1 MLVKFW
7 GINQG
12 GGDGDGSVNYL
23 LNERVKQGTAKVLK
37 GDANLTKSLLLS
49 LTQKHK
55 ACVGCLSFEEPNI
68 DESLK
73 YELMESF
80 ENALLTESMQN
91 CYNILWVEH
100 TDKGRLELNFV
111 IPKIDLERQ
120 KAFNPYYHKVDL
132 KRIDTWQNVVN
143 LKYTFTNPKDLEKQQ
158 ISNYHNTK
166 TPQGKAIFKNYK
178 ELDNY
183 LYNAVTQG
191 LLNSRA
197 EIIEL
202 LQASNYEITRQGKDY
217 ISVKL
222 PNQQKA
228 KRLKGIIYD
237 ERFTEQRLIEQ
248 ELREYSQNKDTSRER
263 DTREISTAP
272 NTTPRATQSL
282 IQELRDLEQQLHRHI
297 EHKQRYY
304 EKLHQSTSKDP
315 REPKEQLLRARDNQ
329 QEIQGNYTRGF
340 TRDKETNSQKF
351 NREPSQEILDTNS
364 NFYRGSS
371 NHGIIDIALLQYYN
385 ATNQRPI
392 RAFIQ
397 NEKIKTENREN
408 RTREQGA
415 REREQS
421 FQGIL
426 PTAQE
431 RELRES
437 NVERT
442 LKQATERFNQRS
454 RELTE
459 RERDFAQRKEQRN
472 REFRERQKRAIDQAR
487 ESYSRISKT
496 KQRLL
501 EIRGRNLELE
511 RELRNAIPNAQHT
524 ISQISSFR
532 ESRESRIKASDTN
545 LRTERNHAQKRFTEH
560 VRADFTTRITE
571 RSNQR
576 ARDFT
581 SSIQR
586 IENTIRYFRNNAQAR
601 VRTILHN
608 LYARTRDAI
617 NTIKDIYRNAKERIR
632 DFFQRA
638 DERLSKRMEQET
650 RELHAK
656 TTQLDR
662 KIREHNQKIENERSY
677 SRGYGR

>member
-7 GINQG
+7 GTNQG

-23 LNERVKQGTAKVLK
+23 LNERVEQGTARVLK

-55 ACVGCLSFEEPNI
+55 ACVGCLSFEESNI

-91 CYNILWVEH
+91 RYNILWVEH

-111 IPKIDLERQ
+111 IPKIELGRQ
-120 KAFNPYYHKVDL
+120 KVFNPYYHKVDL
-132 KRIDTWQNVVN
+132 KRIDTWKDCIN
-143 LKYTFTNPKDLEKQQ
+143 LKHNFTNPKNIEKQ
-158 ISNYHNTK
+158 HNIQQHQTK
-166 TPQGKAIFKNYK
+166 NPQNK
-178 ELDNY
+178 ELLATYEKLDKLIQDN
-183 LYNAVTQG
+183 LGT
-191 LLNSRA
+191 LFNSRA
-197 EIIEL
+197 DIINFLKDNQCEV
-202 LQASNYEITRQGKDY
+202 TRQGKDY
-217 ISVKL
+217 ISIKL
-222 PNQQKA
+222 PNEPKA
-228 KRLKGIIYD
+228 KRLKGFYYHETFRTIADIRNQLSEARQRENQR
-237 ERFTEQRLIEQ
+237 ERSNSYTTNNNHAEL
-248 ELREYSQNKDTSRER
+248 LRELENK
-263 DTREISTAP
+263 
-272 NTTPRATQSL
+272 
-282 IQELRDLEQQLHRHI
+282 LHRHI
-297 EHKQRYY
+297 EYKQRYY
-304 EKLHQSTSKDP
+304 ERLHQADP
-315 REPKEQLLRARDNQ
+315 SNPRDLKEQLPR
-329 QEIQGNYTRGF
+329 
-340 TRDKETNSQKF
+340 TRDSQQRTQQDYTSEVDRFRKTMLQKPNQKILTNAH
-351 NREPSQEILDTNS
+351 
-364 NFYRGSS
+364 NFHHGSS
-371 NHGIIDIALLQYYN
+371 HHGSNISGGILSNHSTKQGQGIRAFTERKF
-385 ATNQRPI
+385 ATQTANRPI
-392 RAFIQ
+392 RQ
-397 NEKIKTENREN
+397 R
-408 RTREQGA
+408 
-415 REREQS
+415 QS
-421 FQGIL
+421 AKIL
-426 PTAQE
+426 PTNTDQE
-431 RELRES
+431 IRRK
-437 NVERT
+437 NAERL
-442 LKQATERFNQRS
+442 LKQVAERFNQRS

-459 RERDFAQRKEQRN
+459 RERDLAQRKEQRN
-472 REFRERQKRAIDQAR
+472 KEFRERQKRAIDQAR

-511 RELRNAIPNAQHT
+511 RELRNAIANTQHI

-545 LRTERNHAQKRFTEH
+545 LRAERNHAQKRFTEH
-560 VRADFTTRITE
+560 VQSDFTTRITE

-586 IENTIRYFRNNAQAR
+586 IENTIRDFRKNAQERA
-601 VRTILHN
+601 RTILHN

-638 DERLSKRMEQET
+638 DERFSRRMEQET
-650 RELHAK
+650 RELHTK

>member
-23 LNERVKQGTAKVLK
+23 LNERVEQGTAKVLK

-91 CYNILWVEH
+91 RYNILWVEH

-111 IPKIDLERQ
+111 IPRIDLITQ
-120 KAFNPYYHKVDL
+120 KAFTPYYHSADIT
-132 KRIDTWQNVVN
+132 RIDIWKNYIN
-143 LKYTFTNPKDLEKQQ
+143 LKHVFTNPKDLEKQHNMQ
-158 ISNYHNTK
+158 CHNTK
-166 TPQGKAIFKNYK
+166 TPQGK
-178 ELDNY
+178 ELLATYEKLDKLIQDN
-183 LYNAVTQG
+183 LG
-191 LLNSRA
+191 KLFNSRDD
-197 EIIEL
+197 IINFLKDNQCEV
-202 LQASNYEITRQGKDY
+202 TRQGKDY

-222 PNQQKA
+222 PNEPKA
-228 KRLKGIIYD
+228 KRLKGFYYHETFRTIADIRNQLS
-237 ERFTEQRLIEQ
+237 EARQREIQ
-248 ELREYSQNKDTSRER
+248 RER
-263 DTREISTAP
+263 PNNQRDSDNHAELFRE
-272 NTTPRATQSL
+272 
-282 IQELRDLEQQLHRHI
+282 LENKLHRHI
-297 EHKQRYY
+297 EYKQRYY
-304 EKLHQSTSKDP
+304 EKLYQSISKDP
-315 REPKEQLLRARDNQ
+315 REPKEQLLGARESQ

-351 NREPSQEILDTNS
+351 NRESSQENLDTNS

-371 NHGIIDIALLQYYN
+371 NHGSVNIALSQYYN

-397 NEKIKTENREN
+397 NEKIKTENRGI
-408 RTREQGA
+408 RA
-415 REREQS
+415 RKQS
-421 FQGIL
+421 IQGIL

-437 NVERT
+437 NAERT
-442 LKQATERFNQRS
+442 LKQATERFNQRN
-454 RELTE
+454 RELAE
-459 RERDFAQRKEQRN
+459 RERKLTANKEQRDSK
-472 REFRERQKRAIDQAR
+472 FRERQKRVINQAR

-501 EIRGRNLELE
+501 EIRGRNIELE
-511 RELRNAIPNAQHT
+511 RELRNATSNTQHI

-545 LRTERNHAQKRFTEH
+545 LRTERNHAQKRFTDN
-560 VRADFTTRITE
+560 VRTDFTTRITE
-571 RSNQR
+571 HSNQR

-581 SSIQR
+581 RSIQR
-586 IENTIRYFRNNAQAR
+586 IENTIRDFRNNAQAR

-617 NTIKDIYRNAKERIR
+617 NTIKDIYRNEKERIR

-650 RELHAK
+650 RELYAK

-677 SRGYGR
+677 GSKHLR

>member
-7 GINQG
+7 GTNQG

-23 LNERVKQGTAKVLK
+23 LNERVKQGTARVLK

-91 CYNILWVEH
+91 RYNILWVEH

-111 IPKIDLERQ
+111 IPRIDLITQ
-120 KAFNPYYHKVDL
+120 KAFTPYYHSADIT
-132 KRIDTWQNVVN
+132 RIDIWKDYTN
-143 LKYTFTNPKDLEKQQ
+143 LKHVFTNPKDLEKQQ

-304 EKLHQSTSKDP
+304 ERLHQADP
-315 REPKEQLLRARDNQ
+315 SNPRDLKEQPPRVRDSQQRTQQNYANETTRAR
-329 QEIQGNYTRGF
+329 
-340 TRDKETNSQKF
+340 ETNPQ
-351 NREPSQEILDTNS
+351 EPSQEILTNAP
-364 NFYRGSS
+364 NFHHGISHHVGNISGGILS
-371 NHGIIDIALLQYYN
+371 NHSTKQKQG
-385 ATNQRPI
+385 I
-392 RAFIQ
+392 RAFTERSLSVKTRNRPTKQ
-397 NEKIKTENREN
+397 CQSTENLQPNTDQEIREKH
-408 RTREQGA
+408 A
-415 REREQS
+415 ERM
-421 FQGIL
+421 
-426 PTAQE
+426 
-431 RELRES
+431 
-437 NVERT
+437 
-442 LKQATERFNQRS
+442 LKYATECFNQRS
-454 RELTE
+454 RELAE

-511 RELRNAIPNAQHT
+511 RELRNAIPNAQHI

-545 LRTERNHAQKRFTEH
+545 LRTERNHAQKRFTEQ
-560 VRADFTTRITE
+560 VQSDFTTRITE
-571 RSNQR
+571 YSNQR

-586 IENTIRYFRNNAQAR
+586 IENTIRDFRNNAQAR
-601 VRTILHN
+601 ARTILHN

-617 NTIKDIYRNAKERIR
+617 NAIKDIYRNAKERIR

-638 DERLSKRMEQET
+638 DERLSRRMEQET

-662 KIREHNQKIENERSY
+662 KIREYNQKIENERNY
-677 SRGYGR
+677 SREYGR

>member
-7 GINQG
+7 GTNQG

-23 LNERVKQGTAKVLK
+23 LNERVERGTAKVLK
-37 GDANLTKSLLLS
+37 GDVNLTKSLLLS

-55 ACVGCLSFEEPNI
+55 ACVGCLSFEESNI

-80 ENALLTESMQN
+80 ENALLTQEMQGR
-91 CYNILWVEH
+91 YNILWVEH

-132 KRIDTWQNVVN
+132 KRIDTWKDCIN
-143 LKYTFTNPKDLEKQQ
+143 LKHNFTNPKDLEKQ
-158 ISNYHNTK
+158 HNIQQHQTK
-166 TPQGKAIFKNYK
+166 NPQNK
-178 ELDNY
+178 ELLATYEKLDKLIQDN
-183 LYNAVTQG
+183 LG
-191 LLNSRA
+191 KLFNSRDD
-197 EIIEL
+197 IINFLKDNQCEV
-202 LQASNYEITRQGKDY
+202 TRQGKDY

-222 PNQQKA
+222 PNEPKA
-228 KRLKGIIYD
+228 KRLKGFYYHETFRTIADIRNQLSEARQRESQR
-237 ERFTEQRLIEQ
+237 ERSNSHTTNDNHAEL
-248 ELREYSQNKDTSRER
+248 LRELENK
-263 DTREISTAP
+263 
-272 NTTPRATQSL
+272 
-282 IQELRDLEQQLHRHI
+282 LHRHI
-297 EHKQRYY
+297 EYKQQYY
-304 EKLHQSTSKDP
+304 KQLLEFNSKEP
-315 REPKEQLLRARDNQ
+315 REPKEQLPRVRENQ
-329 QEIQGNYTRGF
+329 QEIQGNYTREF
-340 TRDKETNSQKF
+340 TRDKETSSQQF
-351 NREPSQEILDTNS
+351 NREPSQENLNTNP

-371 NHGIIDIALLQYYN
+371 NYGSVNIALSQHYN
-385 ATNQRPI
+385 TPNQRPI

-437 NVERT
+437 NAERT

-472 REFRERQKRAIDQAR
+472 REFRERQERVINHAR

-501 EIRGRNLELE
+501 EIRDRNLELE

-532 ESRESRIKASDTN
+532 ESRESRITASDTN
-545 LRTERNHAQKRFTEH
+545 LRTERNHAQKRFTDN
-560 VRADFTTRITE
+560 VRTDFTTRITE

-586 IENTIRYFRNNAQAR
+586 IENTIKGFRDHAQTRA
-601 VRTILHN
+601 RTILHN
-608 LYARTRDAI
+608 LYTRTRDAI
-617 NTIKDIYRNAKERIR
+617 NAIKDIYRNAKERIR

-650 RELHAK
+650 RELHAR
-656 TTQLDR
+656 TQGLDQEIR
-662 KIREHNQKIENERSY
+662 KHNQKINDERSY
-677 SRGYGR
+677 GRGYGR

>member
-23 LNERVKQGTAKVLK
+23 LNERVEQGTAKILK

-55 ACVGCLSFEEPNI
+55 ACVGCLSFEESNI

-80 ENALLTESMQN
+80 ENALLTQEMQGR
-91 CYNILWVEH
+91 YNILWVEH

-263 DTREISTAP
+263 DTREIPTAP

-297 EHKQRYY
+297 EYKQQYY
-304 EKLHQSTSKDP
+304 KKLHEFNSKDP
-315 REPKEQLLRARDNQ
+315 REPKEQLPRVRDSQ
-329 QEIQGNYTRGF
+329 QRTQQNHANETTR
-340 TRDKETNSQKF
+340 TRETNPQ
-351 NREPSQEILDTNS
+351 EPSQEVLTNAP
-364 NFYRGSS
+364 NFH
-371 NHGIIDIALLQYYN
+371 HGISHHGGNISGGILSHHSALQKQGIRAFTERKF
-385 ATNQRPI
+385 ATQTADRPI
-392 RAFIQ
+392 RQ
-397 NEKIKTENREN
+397 R
-408 RTREQGA
+408 
-415 REREQS
+415 QS
-421 FQGIL
+421 AKIL
-426 PTAQE
+426 PTNTDQE
-431 RELRES
+431 IRGKHA
-437 NVERT
+437 ERL
-442 LKQATERFNQRS
+442 LKYATECFNQRS
-454 RELTE
+454 RELAE
-459 RERDFAQRKEQRN
+459 RERKLTASKEQRN
-472 REFRERQKRAIDQAR
+472 REFRERQKRAIEQAR

-511 RELRNAIPNAQHT
+511 RELRNATSNTQHAT
-524 ISQISSFR
+524 KEISILR
-532 ESRESRIKASDTN
+532 NDRESRITASDAN
-545 LRTERNHAQKRFTEH
+545 LRTERNLAQKRFTEQ
-560 VRADFTTRITE
+560 VQSDFTTRITE

-581 SSIQR
+581 NSIQDTTD
-586 IENTIRYFRNNAQAR
+586 TIRDFRNNSQTRA
-601 VRTILHN
+601 RTILHN

-617 NTIKDIYRNAKERIR
+617 NAIKDIYRNAKERIR

-638 DERLSKRMEQET
+638 DERFSRRMEQET
-650 RELHAK
+650 RDLHTK

>member
-1 MLVKFW
+1 
-7 GINQG
+7 
-12 GGDGDGSVNYL
+12 
-23 LNERVKQGTAKVLK
+23 
-37 GDANLTKSLLLS
+37 
-49 LTQKHK
+49 
-55 ACVGCLSFEEPNI
+55 
-68 DESLK
+68 K

-80 ENALLTESMQN
+80 ENALLTQEMQGR
-91 CYNILWVEH
+91 YNILWVEH

-111 IPKIDLERQ
+111 IPKIDLEKQ

-143 LKYTFTNPKDLEKQQ
+143 LKYTFTNPKDIEKQQ

-166 TPQGKAIFKNYK
+166 TQQGKAIFKNYK
-178 ELDNY
+178 DLDNY

-297 EHKQRYY
+297 EYKQRYY
-304 EKLHQSTSKDP
+304 ERLHQADP
-315 REPKEQLLRARDNQ
+315 SNPRDLKEQLPGARESQQRTQQNHANKTTRAR
-329 QEIQGNYTRGF
+329 
-340 TRDKETNSQKF
+340 ETNPQ
-351 NREPSQEILDTNS
+351 EPNQEILTNAP
-364 NFYRGSS
+364 NFHHGSS
-371 NHGIIDIALLQYYN
+371 HHGSNINGGILSHHSALQK
-385 ATNQRPI
+385 QGI
-392 RAFIQ
+392 RAF
-397 NEKIKTENREN
+397 TERKFATQTAD
-408 RTREQGA
+408 RLTRQ
-415 REREQS
+415 RQS
-421 FQGIL
+421 AKIL
-426 PTAQE
+426 PTNADQE
-431 RELRES
+431 IRRK
-437 NVERT
+437 NAERL
-442 LKQATERFNQRS
+442 LKQVAECFNQRS
-454 RELTE
+454 RELAE
-459 RERDFAQRKEQRN
+459 RERDLTQRKEQRN
-472 REFRERQKRAIDQAR
+472 REFRERQKRVINQAR

-511 RELRNAIPNAQHT
+511 RELRNAIPNTQHT

-532 ESRESRIKASDTN
+532 ESRESRIESSDAN
-545 LRTERNHAQKRFTEH
+545 LRTERNFAQKRFTEH

-571 RSNQR
+571 YSNQR

-581 SSIQR
+581 SSTQR
-586 IENTIRYFRNNAQAR
+586 ITNSIRGFRDHAQTR

-617 NTIKDIYRNAKERIR
+617 NAIKDIYTNAKERIR

-650 RELHAK
+650 RELYAR
-656 TTQLDR
+656 TQGLDQEIR
-662 KIREHNQKIENERSY
+662 KHNQKIDDERSY

>member
-7 GINQG
+7 GTHQG

-23 LNERVKQGTAKVLK
+23 LNERVEQGIAKVLK

-55 ACVGCLSFEEPNI
+55 ACVGCLSFEESNI

-91 CYNILWVEH
+91 RYNILWVEH

-202 LQASNYEITRQGKDY
+202 LQASNYEINRQGKDY

-222 PNQQKA
+222 PNEPKA

-237 ERFTEQRLIEQ
+237 ERFTKQRLIEQ

-263 DTREISTAP
+263 DTREISTAS

-282 IQELRDLEQQLHRHI
+282 IQELRDLEQQLHKHI
-297 EHKQRYY
+297 EYKQRYY

-315 REPKEQLLRARDNQ
+315 REPKEQLPRARESQ
-329 QEIQGNYTRGF
+329 QRTQQDYTSEVDGPR
-340 TRDKETNSQKF
+340 ETMLPK
-351 NREPSQEILDTNS
+351 PSQENLNTNP

-371 NHGIIDIALLQYYN
+371 NHGIIDIDLSQHYN

-397 NEKIKTENREN
+397 NEKIKTENRGI
-408 RTREQGA
+408 RA
-415 REREQS
+415 RKQS
-421 FQGIL
+421 IQGIL

-431 RELRES
+431 RELKES
-437 NVERT
+437 NAERT
-442 LKQATERFNQRS
+442 LKQTTERFNQRN
-454 RELTE
+454 RELAE
-459 RERDFAQRKEQRN
+459 RERKLTASKEQRN
-472 REFRERQKRAIDQAR
+472 REFRERQERAIDQAR

-501 EIRGRNLELE
+501 EIRSRNLELE
-511 RELRNAIPNAQHT
+511 RELRNAIPNAQHI

-532 ESRESRIKASDTN
+532 ESREIRITASDTN
-545 LRTERNHAQKRFTEH
+545 LRTERNLAQKRFTDN
-560 VRADFTTRITE
+560 VRTDFTTRITE

-586 IENTIRYFRNNAQAR
+586 IENTIRDFRNNAQAR
-601 VRTILHN
+601 TRAILHN

-617 NTIKDIYRNAKERIR
+617 NAIKDIYRNAKERIR

-638 DERLSKRMEQET
+638 DELLSKRMEQET
-650 RELHAK
+650 RELHTK

-662 KIREHNQKIENERSY
+662 KIREHNQKIDDERSY

>member
-23 LNERVKQGTAKVLK
+23 LNERVEQGTAKVLK

-55 ACVGCLSFEEPNI
+55 ACVGCLSFEESNI
-68 DESLK
+68 NDGLK

-91 CYNILWVEH
+91 RYNILWVEH

-111 IPKIDLERQ
+111 IPRIDLITQ

-132 KRIDTWQNVVN
+132 KRIDTWKDCIN
-143 LKYTFTNPKDLEKQQ
+143 LKHNFTNPKDLEKQ
-158 ISNYHNTK
+158 HNIHQHQTK
-166 TPQGKAIFKNYK
+166 NPKNK
-178 ELDNY
+178 ELLATYEKLDKLIQDN
-183 LYNAVTQG
+183 LG
-191 LLNSRA
+191 KLFNSRDD
-197 EIIEL
+197 IINFL
-202 LQASNYEITRQGKDY
+202 KSNQCEVTRQGKDY

-222 PNQQKA
+222 PKEPKT
-228 KRLKGIIYD
+228 KRLKGFYYHETFRTIADI
-237 ERFTEQRLIEQ
+237 REQLSEVRQRKIQREHPNYQRDSDNHAEL
-248 ELREYSQNKDTSRER
+248 LRELENK
-263 DTREISTAP
+263 
-272 NTTPRATQSL
+272 
-282 IQELRDLEQQLHRHI
+282 LHRHI
-297 EHKQRYY
+297 EYKQQYY
-304 EKLHQSTSKDP
+304 KQLHEFNSKEP
-315 REPKEQLLRARDNQ
+315 REPKEQLLRDRENQ

-340 TRDKETNSQKF
+340 TRDRETNPQ
-351 NREPSQEILDTNS
+351 EPSQEVLTNAP
-364 NFYRGSS
+364 NFHHGSS
-371 NHGIIDIALLQYYN
+371 HHGGNISGGILSNHSTKQGQGIRAFTERKF
-385 ATNQRPI
+385 ATQTANRPI
-392 RAFIQ
+392 RQ
-397 NEKIKTENREN
+397 R
-408 RTREQGA
+408 
-415 REREQS
+415 QS
-421 FQGIL
+421 AKIL
-426 PTAQE
+426 PTNTDQE
-431 RELRES
+431 IRRK
-437 NVERT
+437 NAERL
-442 LKQATERFNQRS
+442 LKQVAERFNQRN
-454 RELTE
+454 RELAE
-459 RERDFAQRKEQRN
+459 RERDLTQRKEQRN

-501 EIRGRNLELE
+501 EIRDRNLELE
-511 RELRNAIPNAQHT
+511 RELRNAIANTQHI

-532 ESRESRIKASDTN
+532 ESRESRIRSSDAN
-545 LRTERNHAQKRFTEH
+545 LKTERNLAQKRFTDN
-560 VRADFTTRITE
+560 VRADFTARITE
-571 RSNQR
+571 CSNQR

-586 IENTIRYFRNNAQAR
+586 IENTIREFRNNAQAR
-601 VRTILHN
+601 ARTILHN

-617 NTIKDIYRNAKERIR
+617 NAIKNIYRNAKERIR
-632 DFFQRA
+632 DFFQRS
-638 DERLSKRMEQET
+638 DERLSRRMEQET

>member
-23 LNERVKQGTAKVLK
+23 LNERVEQGTAKVLK

-55 ACVGCLSFEEPNI
+55 ACVGCLSFEEPDI
-68 DESLK
+68 DENLK
-73 YELMESF
+73 HELMESF
-80 ENALLTESMQN
+80 EYVLLTESMQN
-91 CYNILWVEH
+91 RYNILWVEH

-132 KRIDTWQNVVN
+132 KRIDTWKDCIN
-143 LKYTFTNPKDLEKQQ
+143 LKHNFTNPKNIEKQ
-158 ISNYHNTK
+158 HNIQQHQTK
-166 TPQGKAIFKNYK
+166 NPKNK
-178 ELDNY
+178 ELLATYEKLDKLIQDN
-183 LYNAVTQG
+183 LG
-191 LLNSRA
+191 KLFNSRDD
-197 EIIEL
+197 IINFLKDNQCEV
-202 LQASNYEITRQGKDY
+202 NRQGKDY

-222 PNQQKA
+222 PNELKA
-228 KRLKGIIYD
+228 KRLKGFYYHETFRTIADIREQIREVRQRESQR
-237 ERFTEQRLIEQ
+237 ERPNYQRDSDNHAEL
-248 ELREYSQNKDTSRER
+248 LRE
-263 DTREISTAP
+263 
-272 NTTPRATQSL
+272 
-282 IQELRDLEQQLHRHI
+282 LENELHRHI
-297 EHKQRYY
+297 EYKQQYY
-304 EKLHQSTSKDP
+304 KQLHEFNSKEP
-315 REPKEQLLRARDNQ
+315 REPKEQLPRDRESQ
-329 QEIQGNYTRGF
+329 QRTQQDYTSEVDRF
-340 TRDKETNSQKF
+340 RETMLPKPSQK
-351 NREPSQEILDTNS
+351 ILTDALKFPYGVSRNGSNISGGILSNNS
-364 NFYRGSS
+364 TKQGQ
-371 NHGIIDIALLQYYN
+371 G
-385 ATNQRPI
+385 I
-392 RAFIQ
+392 RAFTERSLSVKTRNRPTKQ
-397 NEKIKTENREN
+397 RQSTENLQQNADQEIRRKN
-408 RTREQGA
+408 A
-415 REREQS
+415 ER
-421 FQGIL
+421 I
-426 PTAQE
+426 
-431 RELRES
+431 
-437 NVERT
+437 
-442 LKQATERFNQRS
+442 LKQATEHFNQRS

-459 RERDFAQRKEQRN
+459 RERELTQRKEQRN

-501 EIRGRNLELE
+501 EIRDRNIEIE
-511 RELRNAIPNAQHT
+511 RELRNAIPNAQHI

-532 ESRESRIKASDTN
+532 ESRESRIESSDAN
-545 LRTERNHAQKRFTEH
+545 LRTERNLAQKRFTEH

-586 IENTIRYFRNNAQAR
+586 IENTIREFRNNAQTRA
-601 VRTILHN
+601 RTILHN

-617 NTIKDIYRNAKERIR
+617 NAIKNIYRNAKERIR

-650 RELHAK
+650 RELHTK
-656 TTQLDR
+656 TIQLDR
-662 KIREHNQKIENERSY
+662 KIREHNQKIENERNY

>member
-23 LNERVKQGTAKVLK
+23 LNERVEQGTAKVLK

-55 ACVGCLSFEEPNI
+55 ACVGCLSFEESNI
-68 DESLK
+68 NESLK

-91 CYNILWVEH
+91 RYNILWVEH

-111 IPKIDLERQ
+111 IPKIDLGRQ

-143 LKYTFTNPKDLEKQQ
+143 LKYTFTNPKDLKKQQ

-166 TPQGKAIFKNYK
+166 TPQGKAIFKSYK

-248 ELREYSQNKDTSRER
+248 ELREYSQKKDTSRKR

-282 IQELRDLEQQLHRHI
+282 IQEIRNLEQQLHRHI
-297 EHKQRYY
+297 EYKQQYY
-304 EKLHQSTSKDP
+304 KQLHEFNSKEP
-315 REPKEQLLRARDNQ
+315 REPKEQLLRDRENQ

-340 TRDKETNSQKF
+340 TRDRETNPQ
-351 NREPSQEILDTNS
+351 EPSQEVLTNAP
-364 NFYRGSS
+364 NFHHGSS
-371 NHGIIDIALLQYYN
+371 HHGGNISGGILSNHSTKQGQGIRAFTERKF
-385 ATNQRPI
+385 ATQTANRPI
-392 RAFIQ
+392 RQ
-397 NEKIKTENREN
+397 R
-408 RTREQGA
+408 
-415 REREQS
+415 QS
-421 FQGIL
+421 AKIL
-426 PTAQE
+426 PTNTDQE
-431 RELRES
+431 IRGKNAGRI
-437 NVERT
+437 

-459 RERDFAQRKEQRN
+459 RERDLAQRKEQRN

-501 EIRGRNLELE
+501 EIRDRNLELE
-511 RELRNAIPNAQHT
+511 RELRNAIANTQHI
-524 ISQISSFR
+524 ISQTSSFR
-532 ESRESRIKASDTN
+532 ESRESRIRSSDAN
-545 LRTERNHAQKRFTEH
+545 LKTERNLAQKRFTDN

-586 IENTIRYFRNNAQAR
+586 IENTIRDFRNNSQTRA
-601 VRTILHN
+601 RTILHN
-608 LYARTRDAI
+608 IYARTRDAI
-617 NTIKDIYRNAKERIR
+617 NAIKDIYRNAKERIR
-632 DFFQRA
+632 NFFQRA
-638 DERLSKRMEQET
+638 DERLSRRMEQET
-650 RELHAK
+650 RKLHAK

-662 KIREHNQKIENERSY
+662 KIREYNQKIENERIVV
-677 SRGYGR
+677 GMGGKD

>member
-7 GINQG
+7 GTNQG

-23 LNERVKQGTAKVLK
+23 LNERVERGTAKVLK
-37 GDANLTKSLLLS
+37 GDVNLTKSLLLS

-55 ACVGCLSFEEPNI
+55 ACVGCLSFEESNI

-80 ENALLTESMQN
+80 ENALLTQEMQGR
-91 CYNILWVEH
+91 YNILWVEH

-132 KRIDTWQNVVN
+132 KRIDTWKDCIN
-143 LKYTFTNPKDLEKQQ
+143 LKHNFTNPKDLEKQ
-158 ISNYHNTK
+158 HNIQQHQTK
-166 TPQGKAIFKNYK
+166 NPQNK
-178 ELDNY
+178 ELLATYEKLDKLIQDN
-183 LYNAVTQG
+183 LG
-191 LLNSRA
+191 KLFNSRDD
-197 EIIEL
+197 IINFLKDNQCEV
-202 LQASNYEITRQGKDY
+202 TRQGKDY
-217 ISVKL
+217 ISVNL
-222 PNQQKA
+222 PNEPKA
-228 KRLKGIIYD
+228 KRLKGFYYHETFRTIADIRNQLSEARQRESQR
-237 ERFTEQRLIEQ
+237 ERSNSHTTNDNHAEL
-248 ELREYSQNKDTSRER
+248 LRELENK
-263 DTREISTAP
+263 
-272 NTTPRATQSL
+272 
-282 IQELRDLEQQLHRHI
+282 LHRHI
-297 EHKQRYY
+297 EYKQQYY
-304 EKLHQSTSKDP
+304 KQLLEFNSKEP
-315 REPKEQLLRARDNQ
+315 REPKEQLPRVRENQ
-329 QEIQGNYTRGF
+329 QEIQGNYIREF
-340 TRDKETNSQKF
+340 TRDKETSSQQF
-351 NREPSQEILDTNS
+351 NREPSQENLNTNP

-371 NHGIIDIALLQYYN
+371 NYGSVNIALSQHYN
-385 ATNQRPI
+385 TPNQRPI

-437 NVERT
+437 NAERT

-459 RERDFAQRKEQRN
+459 RERDLTQRKEQQDS
-472 REFRERQKRAIDQAR
+472 EFRERQKQAIDQAR

-511 RELRNAIPNAQHT
+511 RELQNATSNTQHATKEISILRND
-524 ISQISSFR
+524 
-532 ESRESRIKASDTN
+532 RESRIKASDTN
-545 LRTERNHAQKRFTEH
+545 LRTGRNLAQKRFTEH
-560 VRADFTTRITE
+560 VQSDFTTRITE

-576 ARDFT
+576 TRDFT

-586 IENTIRYFRNNAQAR
+586 IENTIREFRNNAQERA
-601 VRTILHN
+601 RTILHN
-608 LYARTRDAI
+608 LYTRTRDAI
-617 NTIKDIYRNAKERIR
+617 NAIKDIYRNAKERIR

-650 RELHAK
+650 RELHAR
-656 TTQLDR
+656 TQGLDQEIR
-662 KIREHNQKIENERSY
+662 KHNQKINDERSY
-677 SRGYGR
+677 GRGYGR

>member
-68 DESLK
+68 NESLK
-73 YELMESF
+73 HELMESF
-80 ENALLTESMQN
+80 ENALLTQEMQGR
-91 CYNILWVEH
+91 YNILWVEH

-111 IPKIDLERQ
+111 IPKIDLEKQ

-132 KRIDTWQNVVN
+132 KRIDTWKDCIN
-143 LKYTFTNPKDLEKQQ
+143 LKHNFTNPKDLEKQ
-158 ISNYHNTK
+158 HNIQQHQTK
-166 TPQGKAIFKNYK
+166 NPQNK
-178 ELDNY
+178 ELLATYEKLDKLIQDN
-183 LYNAVTQG
+183 LG
-191 LLNSRA
+191 KLFNSRA
-197 EIIEL
+197 DIINFLKDNQCEV
-202 LQASNYEITRQGKDY
+202 TRQGKDY

-222 PNQQKA
+222 PNEPKA
-228 KRLKGIIYD
+228 KRLKGFYYHETFKIIAD
-237 ERFTEQRLIEQ
+237 IREQLSEVRQRESQRERSNSHTANDNHAEL
-248 ELREYSQNKDTSRER
+248 LRELENK
-263 DTREISTAP
+263 
-272 NTTPRATQSL
+272 
-282 IQELRDLEQQLHRHI
+282 LHRHI
-297 EHKQRYY
+297 EYKQRYY

-315 REPKEQLLRARDNQ
+315 REPKEQLPRVRDSQ

-371 NHGIIDIALLQYYN
+371 NHGSVNIALSQYYN

-397 NEKIKTENREN
+397 NEKIKTENRGI
-408 RTREQGA
+408 RA
-415 REREQS
+415 REQS
-421 FQGIL
+421 FKGIL

-437 NVERT
+437 NAERT
-442 LKQATERFNQRS
+442 LKHTERFNQRS

-459 RERDFAQRKEQRN
+459 RERDLAQRKEQRDSK
-472 REFRERQKRAIDQAR
+472 FRERHKRVIDQAR

-501 EIRGRNLELE
+501 EIRDRNLELE
-511 RELRNAIPNAQHT
+511 RELRNAIPNAQYAT
-524 ISQISSFR
+524 KEISSFR
-532 ESRESRIKASDTN
+532 ENRESRIESSDAN

-560 VRADFTTRITE
+560 VRADFTARITE
-571 RSNQR
+571 YSNQR

-586 IENTIRYFRNNAQAR
+586 IENTIRDFRNNAQTRA
-601 VRTILHN
+601 RTILHGI
-608 LYARTRDAI
+608 YTRTRDTI
-617 NTIKDIYRNAKERIR
+617 NAIKDIYRNAKERIR

-650 RELHAK
+650 RELHTK

-662 KIREHNQKIENERSY
+662 KIREHNQKIENERNY

>member
-7 GINQG
+7 GTNQG
-12 GGDGDGSVNYL
+12 GGDGDGSINYL

-55 ACVGCLSFEEPNI
+55 ACVGCLSFEESNI

-91 CYNILWVEH
+91 RYNILWVEH

-111 IPKIDLERQ
+111 IPKIDLEKQ

-132 KRIDTWQNVVN
+132 KRIDTWKDCIN
-143 LKYTFTNPKDLEKQQ
+143 LKHNFTNPKDLEKQQ

-166 TPQGKAIFKNYK
+166 TPQGKVIFKNYK

-297 EHKQRYY
+297 KHKQRYY
-304 EKLHQSTSKDP
+304 ERLHQADP
-315 REPKEQLLRARDNQ
+315 SNQREPKEQLPRVRYSQQRTQQKHANETTRAR
-329 QEIQGNYTRGF
+329 
-340 TRDKETNSQKF
+340 ETNPQ
-351 NREPSQEILDTNS
+351 EPSQEILTNAP
-364 NFYRGSS
+364 NFHHGISHHGGNISGGILS
-371 NHGIIDIALLQYYN
+371 NHSTQQGQG
-385 ATNQRPI
+385 I
-392 RAFIQ
+392 RAFTERSLSVKTRNRPTKQ
-397 NEKIKTENREN
+397 RQSTENLQPNTNQEIRGKN
-408 RTREQGA
+408 A
-415 REREQS
+415 ERM
-421 FQGIL
+421 
-426 PTAQE
+426 
-431 RELRES
+431 
-437 NVERT
+437 
-442 LKQATERFNQRS
+442 LKYAAECFNQRS
-454 RELTE
+454 RELAE
-459 RERDFAQRKEQRN
+459 RERKLTASKEQRN
-472 REFRERQKRAIDQAR
+472 SKFRERQERVINQAR
-487 ESYSRISKT
+487 ESYSRISNA

-511 RELRNAIPNAQHT
+511 RELRNATSNTQHAT
-524 ISQISSFR
+524 KEISILR
-532 ESRESRIKASDTN
+532 NDRESRITASDAN
-545 LRTERNHAQKRFTEH
+545 LRTERNLAQKRFTDN
-560 VRADFTTRITE
+560 VRTDFTTRITE
-571 RSNQR
+571 YSNQR

-581 SSIQR
+581 SSIQDTTD
-586 IENTIRYFRNNAQAR
+586 TIRELRNNSQTRA
-601 VRTILHN
+601 RTILHGI
-608 LYARTRDAI
+608 YTRTRETINAI
-617 NTIKDIYRNAKERIR
+617 RSFYTNAKERIR
-632 DFFQRA
+632 DFFQRT

-650 RELHAK
+650 RELHTK

-677 SRGYGR
+677 SRVYGR

>member
-23 LNERVKQGTAKVLK
+23 LNERVEQGTAKVLK

-55 ACVGCLSFEEPNI
+55 ACVGCLSFEESNI

-80 ENALLTESMQN
+80 ENALLTQEMQGR
-91 CYNILWVEH
+91 YNILWVEH

-263 DTREISTAP
+263 DTREIPTAP

-297 EHKQRYY
+297 EYKQQYY
-304 EKLHQSTSKDP
+304 KKLHEFNSKDP
-315 REPKEQLLRARDNQ
+315 REPKEQLPRVRDSQ
-329 QEIQGNYTRGF
+329 QRTQQNHANETTR
-340 TRDKETNSQKF
+340 TRETNPQ
-351 NREPSQEILDTNS
+351 EPIQEVLTNAPNFHHGISHHGGNISGGIL
-364 NFYRGSS
+364 S
-371 NHGIIDIALLQYYN
+371 NHSTKQGQG
-385 ATNQRPI
+385 I
-392 RAFIQ
+392 RAFTERKLSVKTRNRPTKQ
-397 NEKIKTENREN
+397 RQSTENLRPNADQEI
-408 RTREQGA
+408 RGKHA
-415 REREQS
+415 ERM
-421 FQGIL
+421 
-426 PTAQE
+426 
-431 RELRES
+431 
-437 NVERT
+437 
-442 LKQATERFNQRS
+442 LKYATECFNQRS
-454 RELTE
+454 RELAE
-459 RERDFAQRKEQRN
+459 RERKLTASKEQRN
-472 REFRERQKRAIDQAR
+472 REFRERQKRAIEQAR

-511 RELRNAIPNAQHT
+511 RELRNATSNTQHAT
-524 ISQISSFR
+524 KEISILR
-532 ESRESRIKASDTN
+532 NDRESRITASDAN
-545 LRTERNHAQKRFTEH
+545 LRTERNLAQKRFTDN
-560 VRADFTTRITE
+560 VRTDFTTRITE
-571 RSNQR
+571 YSNQR

-581 SSIQR
+581 SSIQDTTD
-586 IENTIRYFRNNAQAR
+586 TIRELRNNSQTRA
-601 VRTILHN
+601 RTILHGI
-608 LYARTRDAI
+608 YTRTRDTINAI
-617 NTIKDIYRNAKERIR
+617 RSFYTNAKERIR
-632 DFFQRA
+632 DFFQPTN
-638 DERLSKRMEQET
+638 ERLSKRMEQET
-650 RELHAK
+650 RELHTK

>member
-23 LNERVKQGTAKVLK
+23 LNERVKQGTARVLK

-91 CYNILWVEH
+91 RYNILWVEH

-111 IPKIDLERQ
+111 IPKIDLEKQ

-132 KRIDTWQNVVN
+132 KRIDTWKDCIN
-143 LKYTFTNPKDLEKQQ
+143 LKRNFTNPKDLEKQ
-158 ISNYHNTK
+158 HNIQQHQTK
-166 TPQGKAIFKNYK
+166 NPKNK
-178 ELDNY
+178 ELLATYEKLDKLIQEN
-183 LYNAVTQG
+183 LG
-191 LLNSRA
+191 KLFNSR
-197 EIIEL
+197 EDIINFLKDNQCEV
-202 LQASNYEITRQGKDY
+202 TRQGKDY

-222 PNQQKA
+222 PNEHKA
-228 KRLKGIIYD
+228 KRLKGFYYHETFRSITDIRD
-237 ERFTEQRLIEQ
+237 QISEVRQRESQRERPNNQRDSDNHAEL
-248 ELREYSQNKDTSRER
+248 LRELENKLHER
-263 DTREISTAP
+263 
-272 NTTPRATQSL
+272 
-282 IQELRDLEQQLHRHI
+282 I

-304 EKLHQSTSKDP
+304 ERLHQADP
-315 REPKEQLLRARDNQ
+315 SNPRDFKEQPPGARESQ
-329 QEIQGNYTRGF
+329 QRTQQDYTSEVDRF
-340 TRDKETNSQKF
+340 RETMLPKTSQK
-351 NREPSQEILDTNS
+351 ILTDSLKFPHGVSHNGS
-364 NFYRGSS
+364 NING
-371 NHGIIDIALLQYYN
+371 GILPHHSALQKQGIRAFTERKF
-385 ATNQRPI
+385 ATQTADRPI
-392 RAFIQ
+392 RQ
-397 NEKIKTENREN
+397 R
-408 RTREQGA
+408 
-415 REREQS
+415 QS
-421 FQGIL
+421 AKIL
-426 PTAQE
+426 PTNTDQE
-431 RELRES
+431 IRRK
-437 NVERT
+437 NAGRI
-442 LKQATERFNQRS
+442 LKQVAERFNQRS

-511 RELRNAIPNAQHT
+511 RELRNAIPNAQHI

-532 ESRESRIKASDTN
+532 ESRESRIRSSDAN
-545 LRTERNHAQKRFTEH
+545 LKTERNLAQKRFTDN
-560 VRADFTTRITE
+560 VRADFTARIAE

-581 SSIQR
+581 SSMQR
-586 IENTIRYFRNNAQAR
+586 IENTIRDFRNNAQERA
-601 VRTILHN
+601 RTILHN

-617 NTIKDIYRNAKERIR
+617 NAIKNIYRNAKERIR

-638 DERLSKRMEQET
+638 DERLSRRMEQET
-650 RELHAK
+650 RDLHAK
-656 TTQLDR
+656 TIQLDR
-662 KIREHNQKIENERSY
+662 KIREHNQKIENERNY

>member
-23 LNERVKQGTAKVLK
+23 LNERVEQGTAKVLK

-55 ACVGCLSFEEPNI
+55 ACVGCLSFEESNI

-80 ENALLTESMQN
+80 ENALLTQEMQN
-91 CYNILWVEH
+91 RYNILWVEH

-111 IPKIDLERQ
+111 IPKIDLGKQ

-237 ERFTEQRLIEQ
+237 ERFAEQRLIEQ

-263 DTREISTAP
+263 DTREISKAP

-304 EKLHQSTSKDP
+304 KKLHQSTSKDP
-315 REPKEQLLRARDNQ
+315 REPKEQLPKIRDSQQRTQQKHANETTRAR
-329 QEIQGNYTRGF
+329 
-340 TRDKETNSQKF
+340 ETNPQ
-351 NREPSQEILDTNS
+351 EPSQEILNTNS

-371 NHGIIDIALLQYYN
+371 NHGSNISGGILPHHSALQK
-385 ATNQRPI
+385 QGI
-392 RAFIQ
+392 RAF
-397 NEKIKTENREN
+397 TERKFATQTAN
-408 RTREQGA
+408 RTTRQRQSAKILLTNTDQEIRRKNA
-415 REREQS
+415 ER
-421 FQGIL
+421 L
-426 PTAQE
+426 
-431 RELRES
+431 
-437 NVERT
+437 
-442 LKQATERFNQRS
+442 LKQVAECFNQRS
-454 RELTE
+454 RELAE
-459 RERDFAQRKEQRN
+459 RERKLTASKEQRDS
-472 REFRERQKRAIDQAR
+472 EFRERQKRVIDQAR

-501 EIRGRNLELE
+501 EIRGRNIELE
-511 RELRNAIPNAQHT
+511 RKLRNAIPNAQHT

-532 ESRESRIKASDTN
+532 ESREIRIESINAN
-545 LRTERNHAQKRFTEH
+545 LRTERNLAQKRFTDN
-560 VRADFTTRITE
+560 VRADFTARITE
-571 RSNQR
+571 HSNQR

-586 IENTIRYFRNNAQAR
+586 IENTIRDFRNNAQAR
-601 VRTILHN
+601 AKTILHN

-617 NTIKDIYRNAKERIR
+617 NAIKDIYRNAKERIR

-638 DERLSKRMEQET
+638 DEPLSKRME
-650 RELHAK
+650 
-656 TTQLDR
+656 
-662 KIREHNQKIENERSY
+662 
-677 SRGYGR
+677 

>member
-7 GINQG
+7 GTNQG

-55 ACVGCLSFEEPNI
+55 ACVGCLSFEEPDIN
-68 DESLK
+68 ESLK

-80 ENALLTESMQN
+80 ENALLTQEMQGR
-91 CYNILWVEH
+91 YNILWVEH

-111 IPKIDLERQ
+111 IPRIDLERQ

-132 KRIDTWQNVVN
+132 KRIDTWKDCIN
-143 LKYTFTNPKDLEKQQ
+143 LKHNFTNPKDLEKQQ

-191 LLNSRA
+191 LLNSRT
-197 EIIEL
+197 EIIKL

-297 EHKQRYY
+297 EYKQRYY
-304 EKLHQSTSKDP
+304 ERLHQSTSKDP
-315 REPKEQLLRARDNQ
+315 REPKEQLPRARENQ

-351 NREPSQEILDTNS
+351 NREPSQENLDTNS

-371 NHGIIDIALLQYYN
+371 NHGSVNIALSQYYN

-397 NEKIKTENREN
+397 NEKIKTENRGI
-408 RTREQGA
+408 RA
-415 REREQS
+415 REQS
-421 FQGIL
+421 IKGIL

-431 RELRES
+431 RELREI
-437 NVERT
+437 NAKRT
-442 LKQATERFNQRS
+442 LKQATERFNQRN
-454 RELTE
+454 RELAE
-459 RERDFAQRKEQRN
+459 RERDLTQRKEQRN

-501 EIRGRNLELE
+501 EIRDRNLELE
-511 RELRNAIPNAQHT
+511 RGLQNAIPNTQHI

-532 ESRESRIKASDTN
+532 ESREIRIESSDAN
-545 LRTERNHAQKRFTEH
+545 LRTERNLAQKRFTEH
-560 VRADFTTRITE
+560 VRTDFTTRITE
-571 RSNQR
+571 YSNQR
-576 ARDFT
+576 TRGFT
-581 SSIQR
+581 SSTQR
-586 IENTIRYFRNNAQAR
+586 ITNSIRGFRDHAQTRA
-601 VRTILHN
+601 RTILHN

-617 NTIKDIYRNAKERIR
+617 NAIKDIYRNAKERIR

-650 RELHAK
+650 RELHTK

>member
-23 LNERVKQGTAKVLK
+23 LNERVEQGTAKVLK

-68 DESLK
+68 DENLK
-73 YELMESF
+73 HELMESF

-91 CYNILWVEH
+91 RYNILWVEH

-132 KRIDTWQNVVN
+132 KRIDTWKDCIN
-143 LKYTFTNPKDLEKQQ
+143 LKHNFTNPKDLEKQ
-158 ISNYHNTK
+158 HNIQQHQTK
-166 TPQGKAIFKNYK
+166 NPQNK
-178 ELDNY
+178 ELLETYEKLDKLIQDN
-183 LYNAVTQG
+183 LG
-191 LLNSRA
+191 KLFNSRDD
-197 EIIEL
+197 IINFLKDNQCEV
-202 LQASNYEITRQGKDY
+202 NRQGKDY

-222 PNQQKA
+222 PNEPKA
-228 KRLKGIIYD
+228 KRLKGFYYHETFRSITDI
-237 ERFTEQRLIEQ
+237 REQLSEVRQRESQREHPNYQRDSDNHAEL
-248 ELREYSQNKDTSRER
+248 LREFENK
-263 DTREISTAP
+263 
-272 NTTPRATQSL
+272 
-282 IQELRDLEQQLHRHI
+282 LHRHI
-297 EHKQRYY
+297 KYKQRYY

-315 REPKEQLLRARDNQ
+315 RELKEQLPRDRENQ

-351 NREPSQEILDTNS
+351 NREPSQENLYTNS

-371 NHGIIDIALLQYYN
+371 NHGSNISRGILPHHSALQKQGIRAFTERKF
-385 ATNQRPI
+385 ATQTANRPI
-392 RAFIQ
+392 RQ
-397 NEKIKTENREN
+397 R
-408 RTREQGA
+408 
-415 REREQS
+415 QS
-421 FQGIL
+421 AKIL
-426 PTAQE
+426 PTNTDQE
-431 RELRES
+431 IRRK
-437 NVERT
+437 NAERL
-442 LKQATERFNQRS
+442 LKQVAEHFNQRS

-459 RERDFAQRKEQRN
+459 RERDLTQRKEQRN
-472 REFRERQKRAIDQAR
+472 REFRERQKRVINQAR

-511 RELRNAIPNAQHT
+511 RELRNAIPNAQHI

-532 ESRESRIKASDTN
+532 ESRESRIESSDAN
-545 LRTERNHAQKRFTEH
+545 LRTERNLAQKRFTEH

-571 RSNQR
+571 CSNQR

-586 IENTIRYFRNNAQAR
+586 IENTIREFRNNSQTRAR
-601 VRTILHN
+601 
-608 LYARTRDAI
+608 
-617 NTIKDIYRNAKERIR
+617 
-632 DFFQRA
+632 
-638 DERLSKRMEQET
+638 
-650 RELHAK
+650 
-656 TTQLDR
+656 
-662 KIREHNQKIENERSY
+662 
-677 SRGYGR
+677 

>member
-23 LNERVKQGTAKVLK
+23 LNERVKQGTARVLK
-37 GDANLTKSLLLS
+37 GDVNLTKSLLLS

-91 CYNILWVEH
+91 RYNILWVEH

-111 IPKIDLERQ
+111 IPKIDLEKQ

-132 KRIDTWQNVVN
+132 KRIDTWKDCIN
-143 LKYTFTNPKDLEKQQ
+143 LKHNFTNPKDLEKQNTIQ
-158 ISNYHNTK
+158 HHNTK
-166 TPQGKAIFKNYK
+166 TPQGK
-178 ELDNY
+178 ELLETYEKLDKLIQEN
-183 LYNAVTQG
+183 LG
-191 LLNSRA
+191 KLFNSR
-197 EIIEL
+197 EDIINFLKANQCEV
-202 LQASNYEITRQGKDY
+202 NRQGKDY

-222 PNQQKA
+222 PNEPKA
-228 KRLKGIIYD
+228 KRLKGFYYHETFRTIADIRNQLSEARQRESQR
-237 ERFTEQRLIEQ
+237 ERSNPHTTNDNHAEL
-248 ELREYSQNKDTSRER
+248 LRELENK
-263 DTREISTAP
+263 
-272 NTTPRATQSL
+272 
-282 IQELRDLEQQLHRHI
+282 LHEHI

-304 EKLHQSTSKDP
+304 ERLHQADP
-315 REPKEQLLRARDNQ
+315 SNPRDFKEQLPRARESQ
-329 QEIQGNYTRGF
+329 QEMQGNYTRGF

-351 NREPSQEILDTNS
+351 NREPSQENLDTNS

-371 NHGIIDIALLQYYN
+371 NHGSVNIALSQYYN

-392 RAFIQ
+392 RVFIQ
-397 NEKIKTENREN
+397 NEKIKTENREIK
-408 RTREQGA
+408 A
-415 REREQS
+415 REQS
-421 FQGIL
+421 IQGIL
-426 PTAQE
+426 LTAYE

-437 NVERT
+437 NAERT
-442 LKQATERFNQRS
+442 LKQATERFNRRN

-459 RERDFAQRKEQRN
+459 RQERVIN
-472 REFRERQKRAIDQAR
+472 QAR
-487 ESYSRISKT
+487 ESYSRISNA
-496 KQRLL
+496 KQELRELKDRS
-501 EIRGRNLELE
+501 IKLE
-511 RELRNAIPNAQHT
+511 RELRNAIANIQYAT
-524 ISQISSFR
+524 KEISIFR
-532 ESRESRIKASDTN
+532 SDRESRIK
-545 LRTERNHAQKRFTEH
+545 EFTEQ
-560 VRADFTTRITE
+560 VRTDFTTRITE
-571 RSNQR
+571 HSNQR
-576 ARDFT
+576 ARDFA
-581 SSIQR
+581 SSIQDTTD
-586 IENTIRYFRNNAQAR
+586 TIRELRNNAQAR

-650 RELHAK
+650 RELHTK

-677 SRGYGR
+677 SCGYGR

>member
-55 ACVGCLSFEEPNI
+55 ACVGCLSFEESNI

-80 ENALLTESMQN
+80 ENALLTQEMQGR
-91 CYNILWVEH
+91 YNILWVEH

-143 LKYTFTNPKDLEKQQ
+143 LKYIFTNPKDLEKQQ

-315 REPKEQLLRARDNQ
+315 REPKEQLLRARDSQ
-329 QEIQGNYTRGF
+329 QRTQQNHANETTR
-340 TRDKETNSQKF
+340 TRETNPQ
-351 NREPSQEILDTNS
+351 EPSQENLTNAP
-364 NFYRGSS
+364 NFHHGSS
-371 NHGIIDIALLQYYN
+371 HHGSNISGGILSNHSTKQGQG
-385 ATNQRPI
+385 I
-392 RAFIQ
+392 RAFTERSLSVKTRNRPTKQ
-397 NEKIKTENREN
+397 HQSTENLQPNTDQEIRRKN
-408 RTREQGA
+408 A
-415 REREQS
+415 ER
-421 FQGIL
+421 L
-426 PTAQE
+426 
-431 RELRES
+431 
-437 NVERT
+437 
-442 LKQATERFNQRS
+442 LKQVAERFNQRS

-459 RERDFAQRKEQRN
+459 RERDLTQRKEQRN

-511 RELRNAIPNAQHT
+511 RELRNAIANAQHI

-532 ESRESRIKASDTN
+532 ESRESRIESINAN
-545 LRTERNHAQKRFTEH
+545 LRTERNHAQKRFTEQ
-560 VRADFTTRITE
+560 VRTDFTTRITE
-571 RSNQR
+571 HSNQR

-586 IENTIRYFRNNAQAR
+586 IKNTIREFRNYSQTRAR
-601 VRTILHN
+601 AILHN

-617 NTIKDIYRNAKERIR
+617 NAIKDIYRNAKERIR

-638 DERLSKRMEQET
+638 DERLSRRMEQET
-650 RELHAK
+650 RELHTK

-662 KIREHNQKIENERSY
+662 KIREHNQEIDNERSY

>member
-23 LNERVKQGTAKVLK
+23 LNERVEQGTAKVLK

-55 ACVGCLSFEEPNI
+55 ACVGCLSFEEPDI
-68 DESLK
+68 DENLK
-73 YELMESF
+73 HELIESF
-80 ENALLTESMQN
+80 ETTLLTEKMQGR
-91 CYNILWVEH
+91 YNILWVEH

-111 IPKIDLERQ
+111 IPRIDLITQ
-120 KAFNPYYHKVDL
+120 KAFTPYYHSADIT
-132 KRIDTWQNVVN
+132 RIDIWKDYTN
-143 LKYTFTNPKDLEKQQ
+143 LKHAFTNPKDLEKQNTIQ
-158 ISNYHNTK
+158 HHNTK
-166 TPQGKAIFKNYK
+166 TPQGK
-178 ELDNY
+178 ELLETYEKLDKLIQDN
-183 LYNAVTQG
+183 LG
-191 LLNSRA
+191 KLFNSR
-197 EIIEL
+197 EDIINFLKANQCEV
-202 LQASNYEITRQGKDY
+202 TRQSKDY

-228 KRLKGIIYD
+228 KRLKGFYYHETFRTIKDIRNQLSEARQRESQR
-237 ERFTEQRLIEQ
+237 ERSNSHTTNDNHAEL
-248 ELREYSQNKDTSRER
+248 LRELENK
-263 DTREISTAP
+263 
-272 NTTPRATQSL
+272 
-282 IQELRDLEQQLHRHI
+282 LHRHI
-297 EHKQRYY
+297 EYKQRYY

-315 REPKEQLLRARDNQ
+315 REPKEQLLRARESQ

-340 TRDKETNSQKF
+340 TRDKETSSQQF
-351 NREPSQEILDTNS
+351 NREPSQEILT
-364 NFYRGSS
+364 
-371 NHGIIDIALLQYYN
+371 N
-385 ATNQRPI
+385 ATNFHHGISLNGSNINGGILPHHSALQKQGIRAFTERKFAIQTANRPI
-392 RAFIQ
+392 RQ
-397 NEKIKTENREN
+397 R
-408 RTREQGA
+408 
-415 REREQS
+415 QS
-421 FQGIL
+421 AKIL
-426 PTAQE
+426 PTNTDQE
-431 RELRES
+431 IRGK
-437 NVERT
+437 NAGRT
-442 LKQATERFNQRS
+442 LKQATERFNQRN

-511 RELRNAIPNAQHT
+511 RELRNAIPNAQHI

-532 ESRESRIKASDTN
+532 ESRESRIESINAN
-545 LRTERNHAQKRFTEH
+545 LRTERSLAQKRFTDN
-560 VRADFTTRITE
+560 VRVDFTTRITE
-571 RSNQR
+571 YSNQR

-586 IENTIRYFRNNAQAR
+586 IENTIRDFKNNAQAR
-601 VRTILHN
+601 ARTILHN

-617 NTIKDIYRNAKERIR
+617 NAIKNIYRNAKERIR

-662 KIREHNQKIENERSY
+662 KIREHNQKIENERNY

>member
-7 GINQG
+7 GTNQG

-91 CYNILWVEH
+91 RYNILWVEH

-111 IPKIDLERQ
+111 IPKIDLGRQ

-132 KRIDTWQNVVN
+132 KRIDTWKDCIN
-143 LKYTFTNPKDLEKQQ
+143 LKHNFTNPKDLEKQ
-158 ISNYHNTK
+158 HNIQQHQTK
-166 TPQGKAIFKNYK
+166 NPQNK
-178 ELDNY
+178 ELLATYEKLDKLIQDN
-183 LYNAVTQG
+183 LG
-191 LLNSRA
+191 KLFNSR
-197 EIIEL
+197 EDIINFLKANQCEV
-202 LQASNYEITRQGKDY
+202 NRQGKDY

-222 PNQQKA
+222 PNEPKA
-228 KRLKGIIYD
+228 KRLKGFYYHETFRTIKDIRNQLSEARQRESQR
-237 ERFTEQRLIEQ
+237 ERSNSHTTNDNHTEL
-248 ELREYSQNKDTSRER
+248 LRELENKLHER
-263 DTREISTAP
+263 
-272 NTTPRATQSL
+272 
-282 IQELRDLEQQLHRHI
+282 I

-315 REPKEQLLRARDNQ
+315 REPKEQLPRARESQ

-340 TRDKETNSQKF
+340 TRDKETNSQQF
-351 NREPSQEILDTNS
+351 NREPSQENLNTNP

-371 NHGIIDIALLQYYN
+371 NHGIIDIDLSQHYN
-385 ATNQRPI
+385 TPNQRPI

-437 NVERT
+437 NAERI
-442 LKQATERFNQRS
+442 LKQATERFNQRN

-459 RERDFAQRKEQRN
+459 RERELTASKEQQDS
-472 REFRERQKRAIDQAR
+472 EFRERQERVINQAR

-496 KQRLL
+496 KQRLF
-501 EIRGRNLELE
+501 EIRDRNLELE
-511 RELRNAIPNAQHT
+511 RELQNAIPNTQHT
-524 ISQISSFR
+524 ISQISSLR
-532 ESRESRIKASDTN
+532 ESRESRIESSDAN
-545 LRTERNHAQKRFTEH
+545 LRTERNLAQKRFTDN
-560 VRADFTTRITE
+560 VRTDFTTRITE

-576 ARDFT
+576 VRGFT
-581 SSIQR
+581 SSTQR
-586 IENTIRYFRNNAQAR
+586 ITNSIRGFRDHAQAR

-608 LYARTRDAI
+608 LHARTKDTINAI
-617 NTIKDIYRNAKERIR
+617 RSFYTNAKERIR

-638 DERLSKRMEQET
+638 DEPLSKRMEQET
-650 RELHAK
+650 RELHEK
-656 TTQLDR
+656 TTQLDG

-677 SRGYGR
+677 SRGYGW